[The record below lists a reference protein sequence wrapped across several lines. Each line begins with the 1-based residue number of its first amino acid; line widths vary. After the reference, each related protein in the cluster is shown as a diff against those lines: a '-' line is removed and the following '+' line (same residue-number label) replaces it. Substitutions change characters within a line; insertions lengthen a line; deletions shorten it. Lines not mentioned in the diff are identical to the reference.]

1 MSDIRNLLYEGKE
14 GSVNLKPVYKRLNMG
29 HFGGALPMI
38 KLAWSGRLT
47 NAVGKA
53 FVAYVQRGRKMSK
66 KMSMLINRYS
76 ETIPTIDAEIDMS
89 SLKIT
94 MSSKYDLT
102 ANDIDAV
109 MLHEM
114 VHIKLFIEKKIN
126 GHHGTPEFD
135 GWIKKLRADTGLDIP
150 YKESAFKK
158 SPKIKAKEGF
168 IMLLRQSDGKYGIAT
183 FTPQWMKKNWMEF
196 AEVMTRIMNG
206 GAAGGRLQSMVYYKI
221 KHRVIADYPAKRSL
235 RRISWVNIDDELA
248 DELKKKGKYWG
259 ESFIGGGKFSPQLV
273 QLVHTMPK
281 GVSEIELDKR
291 GQPAKVS

>member
-1 MSDIRNLLYEGKE
+1 MLFEGKE
-14 GSVNLKPVYKRLNMG
+14 GAVNLKPVYNRLNKEYYS
-29 HFGGALPMI
+29 GALPSI

-53 FVAYVQRGRKMSK
+53 YVAYIQRGRQQSRKMSL
-66 KMSMLINRYS
+66 LINRYS
-76 ETIPTIDAEIDMS
+76 ETIPVIDAEIDMK

-102 ANDIDAV
+102 KNDIDAV

-114 VHIKLFIEKKIN
+114 LHIKLFAEKKIN

-135 GWIKKLRADTGLDIP
+135 GWIKQLRDKSGLEIP

-168 IMLLRQSDGKYGIAT
+168 ITLLRQSDGKYGVST
-183 FTPQWMKKNWMEF
+183 FSTQWMKKNWMEF
-196 AEVMTRIMNG
+196 AEIMTRIMNG
-206 GAAGGRLQSMVYYKI
+206 GGGGRLQSMVYFKI

-235 RRISWVNIDDELA
+235 KRISWVNIDDELA
-248 DELKKKGKYWG
+248 EEIKKKGKYWG
-259 ESFIGGGKFSPQLV
+259 ESFVGGGKFSPQLV

-281 GVSEIELDKR
+281 GVSEIELDRR
-291 GQPAKVS
+291 GKPAKVNP